1 MRYVATALI
10 AFIALG
16 ACTEPEPGRQILAPT
31 AATNCRDATLLAV
44 DTTIDY
50 SPLPGAF
57 PARLTRSLPALPKGA
72 LIGNITRRV
81 AASFVIDTSGYV
93 IGSTVQME
101 TAPWPPGDQAVCD
114 WLRHTQFEPVRRG
127 GHPVRAAVHN
137 YWGVFAGTS
146 AKPE

>member
-50 SPLPGAF
+50 NPLPGAF
-57 PARLTRSLPALPKGA
+57 PARLTRSLPALPKGGVDRQHHQA
-72 LIGNITRRV
+72 RRSKLRYRHV
-81 AASFVIDTSGYV
+81 GLRN
-93 IGSTVQME
+93 
-101 TAPWPPGDQAVCD
+101 
-114 WLRHTQFEPVRRG
+114 WLDGADRNG
-127 GHPVRAAVHN
+127 L
-137 YWGVFAGTS
+137 
-146 AKPE
+146 